1 MNSKTKNFLPHKEIS
16 QLGHNALFYNDLDI
30 LTLEQGYTI
39 FKNKIIG
46 NMLTEFGKIFIF
58 LLLAVGFV
66 GIAIFAAKLIRP
78 NRPTKEKLLTYECG
92 ENIEGSPWIK
102 FNIRFY
108 VVALIFL
115 IFDVEVVLLFP
126 WALTYK
132 EYGFFGFGVGI
143 IFLLILGL
151 GMAYEWRK
159 GDLNWDRSKPNIPEL
174 SKILTNKKLQAEEQA
189 KKVNG

>member
-1 MNSKTKNFLPHKEIS
+1 
-16 QLGHNALFYNDLDI
+16 
-30 LTLEQGYTI
+30 
-39 FKNKIIG
+39 
-46 NMLTEFGKIFIF
+46 MLTEFGKILIFII
-58 LLLAVGFV
+58 LAIVFIV
-66 GIAIFAAKLIRP
+66 VTLFISKLIRP
-78 NRPTKEKLLTYECG
+78 KRPTFEKQKVYECG
-92 ENIEGSPWIK
+92 ENPEGSPWVK

-132 EYGFFGFGVGI
+132 EFGFYGFAVGI

-159 GDLNWDRSKPNIPEL
+159 GDLEWARPQPKPPKLDE
-174 SKILTNKKLQAEEQA
+174 ILDQKPGTQN
-189 KKVNG
+189 